1 MAKVVGQVI
10 GGEERILDGMTTVAD
25 VKRELGVPSYT
36 ALVNGNPASDSQRLN
51 DRDFV
56 SLSTSTKGGC

>member
-36 ALVNGNPASDSQRLN
+36 LWSMATLPLTASA
-51 DRDFV
+51 
-56 SLSTSTKGGC
+56 